1 MSAERTYRCAIYTR
15 KSTQDGLEQDFNSL
29 DAQHEA
35 CAAYIASQKGCG
47 WQVVA
52 GRYDDGGH
60 SGGTMDR
67 PALARLITDIEARLV
82 DVVVVYK
89 IDRLTRSLMDFA
101 RMVDVF
107 DRHGVSFVSV
117 TQQFNT
123 TTSMGRLTLNVL
135 LSFAQFEREVTA
147 ERIRDKIAASKRK
160 GLWTGGPPPLGYD
173 VEDKALVVNEAE
185 AETVRRLYRLYL
197 EEKSVAR
204 LKRRADA
211 EGIVTKLRR
220 MKDRRSG
227 SRTQGSEPHGS
238 EILSGGRPF
247 SRGNL
252 YQLLANP
259 LYIGKVVHRGQ
270 THDGQHRAI
279 VDDDL
284 WDAVRALMSSNTT
297 ARKSPV
303 NTRSPNILTG
313 LLYEETGDRLS
324 PTYTEKAGARYRYYI
339 SHRLMRKGGRS
350 PDDGWRLP
358 AAQIERPVLDTLCD
372 HLADPLKVMDLI
384 GQGLGP
390 HEDACGQTDAVGNVS
405 DMRDTA
411 PNVSDMNVSDMNL
424 SASRQKA
431 ACEAAG
437 RLSQALATAAPQEQ
451 KDILASFVHRIDLD
465 ADTLTI
471 AVDAMRLRERLGTVS
486 LTGEPKAGT
495 ADKVSDLSA
504 AGSTANDCTGD
515 TGGDRQQHIRRIEL
529 AHTLRRRGV
538 ETKLVLTAPSQ
549 NAPAPD
555 RHLIAT
561 VAKAHYW
568 FRELTCGN
576 VRSIDEL
583 ATLHGEDRNEV
594 SRLLPLAH
602 LAPDIVEAILKGTQP
617 VDLTLERLRRLLPL
631 PASWKEQRHLLGFA
645 DRQS

>member
-1 MSAERTYRCAIYTR
+1 MSAERTCRCAIYTR

-60 SGGTMDR
+60 SGATMDR
-67 PALARLITDIEARLV
+67 PALARLIADIEARLV

-197 EEKSVAR
+197 EERSVAR

-227 SRTQGSEPHGS
+227 SRTQGSEPQGSEPHGS
-238 EILSGGRPF
+238 ETHGSETLSGGRPF

-284 WDAVRALMSSNTT
+284 WDAVRALMSSNTK

-324 PTYTEKAGARYRYYI
+324 PTYTEKTGARYRYYI
-339 SHRLMRKGGRS
+339 SHRLMRKDGRS

-384 GQGLGP
+384 GQGLGHECLGPQGPGP
-390 HEDACGQTDAVGNVS
+390 HQDACGQTDAVGNVS
-405 DMRDTA
+405 DM
-411 PNVSDMNVSDMNL
+411 NL
-424 SASRQKA
+424 SASRQQA

-486 LTGEPKAGT
+486 LGT
-495 ADKVSDLSA
+495 
-504 AGSTANDCTGD
+504 DC
-515 TGGDRQQHIRRIEL
+515 
-529 AHTLRRRGV
+529 V
-538 ETKLVLTAPSQ
+538 P
-549 NAPAPD
+549 
-555 RHLIAT
+555 
-561 VAKAHYW
+561 
-568 FRELTCGN
+568 
-576 VRSIDEL
+576 
-583 ATLHGEDRNEV
+583 HG
-594 SRLLPLAH
+594 
-602 LAPDIVEAILKGTQP
+602 
-617 VDLTLERLRRLLPL
+617 
-631 PASWKEQRHLLGFA
+631 
-645 DRQS
+645 